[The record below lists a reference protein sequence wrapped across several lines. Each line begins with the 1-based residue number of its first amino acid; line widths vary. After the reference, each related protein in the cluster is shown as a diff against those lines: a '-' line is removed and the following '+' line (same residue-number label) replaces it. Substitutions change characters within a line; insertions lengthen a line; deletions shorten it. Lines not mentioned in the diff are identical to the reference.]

1 MLIGI
6 EIMGFDFKEIKQLWN
21 TILEITE
28 ANKIPYKEA
37 VSKFLKD
44 VDEQYDNKLG
54 FEFKVQ
60 EKKNEILNLKNQ
72 LNADRLALQSIP
84 YIVPSLQNLFQNG
97 VTEEDIINMNHL
109 VIKLAKNSFPLNL
122 QNNTDDN
129 TTITK
134 YTNDNNLIID
144 NNKFDRTKV
153 WTSFIDRL
161 EKLHDITIEIKE
173 HMEYHNKI
181 QKEVNDLNKQKQEIS
196 IQCQIAIT
204 LINTIN
210 NKISYMNGF
219 RDHYKDSNDKTSFPS
234 RFSSVPVFIIVYKNS
249 GKEKEDEDKNKE
261 G

>member
-1 MLIGI
+1 
-6 EIMGFDFKEIKQLWN
+6 MGFGFKQMKQLWN
-21 TILEITE
+21 IILEITE
-28 ANKIPYKEA
+28 ANKVSYKEA
-37 VSKFLKD
+37 VSKFLGD

-54 FEFKVQ
+54 FESKVQ

-84 YIVPSLQNLFQNG
+84 YIVPSLQNLFQKG

-109 VIKLAKNSFPLNL
+109 VTKLAKNSFPLNP

-129 TTITK
+129 TAITSK
-134 YTNDNNLIID
+134 DTNDNNLKI
-144 NNKFDRTKV
+144 NSNKFDRTKV
-153 WTSFIDRL
+153 WKSFIIQL
-161 EKLHDITIEIKE
+161 EKLQDIALEIKE

-210 NKISYMNGF
+210 NKISYIKGF
-219 RDHYKDSNDKTSFPS
+219 RDHYKDFNDKTSLPS
-234 RFSSVPVFIIVYKNS
+234 RFSSVPVFIIVYKNTGNNDES
-249 GKEKEDEDKNKE
+249 KEDGNNE
-261 G
+261 